1 MRNFRSLV
9 LGVVLVTLTPLSWGE
24 ASFFREANQHFQTDK
39 KLVTSAWATCVASAQ
54 LTGLLLASDAPMQS
68 QEYGQQANGAKIA
81 LMMTFL
87 SDNLR
92 DDGSNLKQAFETAT
106 DLSQGMPQA
115 QLVSMFST
123 MERNPDDGM
132 AKLLETQRI
141 CNTNKVLQY
150 QQDLIE
156 ASRKFRA
163 GLTN

>member
-1 MRNFRSLV
+1 MRNIRSLV
-9 LGVVLVTLTPLSWGE
+9 LGLLLVILSPLGWGE
-24 ASFFREANQHFQTDK
+24 DSFFRVANQHFQTDK

-54 LTGLLLASDAPMQS
+54 LTGALLASEAPMQS
-68 QEYGQQANGAKIA
+68 QEYGQQANGAKVA

-106 DLSQGMPQA
+106 ALSESMPKA
-115 QLVSMFST
+115 QLVSMLSA
-123 MERNPDDGM
+123 MESNPDNGM
-132 AKLLETQRI
+132 AKHLETQKI
-141 CNTNKVLQY
+141 CNTNIVLQY

-163 GLTN
+163 GFTN